1 MNRFLHQ
8 HDRELKVLA
17 LLFIILLWA
26 WSVAAQTPVAV
37 DTAAGVFSDAY
48 FYPNPAKDFL
58 IISVPAT
65 ITILD
70 IVGHEVFR
78 KTTVA
83 WKEKVDISAIPDGVY
98 FVEIAGKTKRL
109 KIARS

>member
-1 MNRFLHQ
+1 MTRFLHE
-8 HDRELKVLA
+8 HDKKLRTLCA
-17 LLFIILLWA
+17 LIVFSLWV

-37 DTAAGVFSDAY
+37 DTATGVQDAF

-58 IISVPAT
+58 IISMPAT